1 MLKLLRRLDTD
12 TTATDARMS
21 AAGYQVQA
29 TGRWSR
35 TYRPSPE
42 LKAAWAQGGA
52 QDQADQDLNSDLAG
66 LAR

>member
-1 MLKLLRRLDTD
+1 MLKFLRNLDT
-12 TTATDARMS
+12 ATDASDARMS

-42 LKAAWAQGGA
+42 LKAAWAQGNTP
-52 QDQADQDLNSDLAG
+52 DQADQAVTADLIHG
-66 LAR
+66 